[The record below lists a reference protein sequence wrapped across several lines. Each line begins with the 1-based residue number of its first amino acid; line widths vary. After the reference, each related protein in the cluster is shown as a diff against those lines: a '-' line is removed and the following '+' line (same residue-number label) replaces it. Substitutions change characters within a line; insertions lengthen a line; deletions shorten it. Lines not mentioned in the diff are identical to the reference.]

1 MCVSLVSDSF
11 FGTLEE
17 CLATCSHV
25 SVSSLQTDRSESIIA
40 FLSTQYEIKLYLFD
54 KMKKYYDMREE
65 KNESITDTIVRCNE
79 CFS

>member
-1 MCVSLVSDSF
+1 MFLYVPSKQTVQR
-11 FGTLEE
+11 
-17 CLATCSHV
+17 CL
-25 SVSSLQTDRSESIIA
+25 IA

-65 KNESITDTIVRCNE
+65 KNESITDTFVRCNE